1 MLVLGLAMISHG
13 FRVRCI
19 EHPPSNVAESNC
31 YVYMILIS
39 FRSALATSPVPS
51 TRCLPTVSSRLYI
64 HTTYVVAV
72 VRCLSDLDSL

>member
-39 FRSALATSPVPS
+39 FRSAPWLLVQFL
-51 TRCLPTVSSRLYI
+51 LPAAYPLCQAGF
-64 HTTYVVAV
+64 TYTPLMWLRWSAV
-72 VRCLSDLDSL
+72 